1 MCGEE
6 VTSFDTMCEEAQNE
20 FFANYGNE
28 MSPYILETNKDI
40 LNLSYNYFYNKNFS
54 LGLEDDEV
62 TDADSNKYSI

>member
-40 LNLSYNYFYNKNFS
+40 LNLSYNYF
-54 LGLEDDEV
+54 
-62 TDADSNKYSI
+62 